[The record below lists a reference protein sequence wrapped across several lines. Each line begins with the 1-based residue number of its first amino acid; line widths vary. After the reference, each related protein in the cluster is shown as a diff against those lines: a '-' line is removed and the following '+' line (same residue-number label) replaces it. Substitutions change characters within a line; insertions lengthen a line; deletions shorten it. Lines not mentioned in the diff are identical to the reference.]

1 MSEGASVRAKG
12 CGRVTTAIV
21 WNWGGQAIRRGK
33 QQHQFRGGQL
43 EEVKGN
49 TRDSRE
55 DGSATR
61 RKKKQG
67 KEKQGRCKDEG
78 CLRALRGAA

>member
-1 MSEGASVRAKG
+1 MTE
-12 CGRVTTAIV
+12 IV
-21 WNWGGQAIRRGK
+21 WSWGGQAIRRGK

-49 TRDSRE
+49 TRDSRG
-55 DGSATR
+55 DGSAVAGTR